1 MNKTPPDQEE
11 RDRALDPT
19 RSVLVQAPAG
29 SGKTN
34 LLTKRFL
41 RLLAEVDEPGEI
53 VAITFTIAAAAE
65 MRHRILGEL
74 ENAANGIVNPK
85 DEEMSVLA
93 QGAMERS
100 NAREWKLV
108 DLPAQ
113 LRIMTIDAFC
123 RELALQQP
131 LLSGLG
137 GELDV
142 AQQPEELYRRA
153 ARKTIEQIEK
163 SGTALGAAVTR
174 LLDWDDN
181 NWQELEGLL
190 VEMLG
195 KRDRWMHDFLLSQD
209 RNLDADGEALREYLE
224 RPFARAVL
232 QGLEEVSG
240 LLDRVAGAREEVL
253 LLARFACSQTGGE
266 LHRELAELAEFPQP
280 SFVTRGELEEA
291 QQAMLV
297 VANLVLTNNGGF
309 RRQVDKRLGFPA
321 DRKPEKARILTL
333 IEDMKRVPGLDA
345 ALAGV
350 RWLPP
355 LRYSE
360 ADWEIV
366 RASFTLLRHAV
377 AQLKVVFAETGSVDF
392 IEVAQIAQE
401 VLKSEDEFPSEAAM
415 TIADGIRHLLVDEF
429 QDTSRRQHQLLGR
442 IVGAWPDRVGRT
454 LFAVGDPMQSIYF
467 FRDAD
472 AELFGRVRD
481 SGLDVPGGEPLAL
494 ESVSLSANF
503 RTTPSLVELLNRVF
517 EAVFLEDDGSGVS
530 FSRAEAAREIS
541 VGQEQGEGPKT
552 FKLYLMFSSKN
563 ERGATDD
570 AGGADTDAHPETG
583 QVAEIVE
590 LIRSHRE
597 AMEEAQVAGSKYR
610 IAVLARARKSLVPV
624 AEALR
629 EWNLKATDEAEK
641 IRFRAV
647 ELEQLAM
654 RPEVLDALALGRALM
669 NPLDRVAWLGVL
681 RAPWCGLSLED
692 LYKVAGGDEAD
703 SLARPV
709 PELLTER
716 VLELSGAGRVAAERV
731 LLALA
736 KAPVLRANQP
746 TAALGTWLEQVWLSL
761 GGADCCDRT
770 ALANLDLL
778 WNCLDR
784 LPEGEQ
790 DLTGPGLAAA
800 LKQLTA
806 LADPAASSEWGVQ
819 LMTIHKSKGL
829 EFEVVIVPD
838 LQAKTGGGKRKLL
851 AWLERGLES
860 EQDSDEITE
869 FLVAPMASKGEDSGA
884 SKRWVDR
891 VYGER
896 ESQETRRILYVAST
910 RAREELHLFARM
922 GAKSEDD
929 GGASLVHPQASLLA
943 TGWPG
948 LEAEIEE
955 QFDAW
960 REELLAESEGSA
972 GEIGSIAAAGLLS
985 EGSNLLVMPLRLVR
999 PALLRRLPEGYVAPV
1014 LSGLAAGADSGVGVG
1029 RLYSRHEGGVVSRA
1043 LGTAVH
1049 SLLEELARLRM
1060 TMDWTTARAGLARL
1074 RPRIAAEAR
1083 GAGIGLIEAAEI
1095 AGKALAMA
1103 LEVSRDEVGAWILSP
1118 HAEAASEVCWSG
1130 VVDGAVKTVRVDR
1143 VFQAGLAPESEGAAA
1158 WWIVDYKTAHA
1169 DSPAPAASLPQLR
1182 PLFAPQIEAYA
1193 RVLRNLHGADAV
1205 VRAGLYY
1212 PRMLLLDWWEL

>member
-224 RPFARAVL
+224 RPVL

-503 RTTPSLVELLNRVF
+503 RTTPSLVERLNRVF

-806 LADPAASSEWGVQ
+806 LAAA
-819 LMTIHKSKGL
+819 
-829 EFEVVIVPD
+829 
-838 LQAKTGGGKRKLL
+838 
-851 AWLERGLES
+851 
-860 EQDSDEITE
+860 
-869 FLVAPMASKGEDSGA
+869 
-884 SKRWVDR
+884 
-891 VYGER
+891 
-896 ESQETRRILYVAST
+896 
-910 RAREELHLFARM
+910 
-922 GAKSEDD
+922 DD
-929 GGASLVHPQASLLA
+929 HPQV
-943 TGWPG
+943 
-948 LEAEIEE
+948 E
-955 QFDAW
+955 
-960 REELLAESEGSA
+960 
-972 GEIGSIAAAGLLS
+972 
-985 EGSNLLVMPLRLVR
+985 
-999 PALLRRLPEGYVAPV
+999 
-1014 LSGLAAGADSGVGVG
+1014 
-1029 RLYSRHEGGVVSRA
+1029 
-1043 LGTAVH
+1043 
-1049 SLLEELARLRM
+1049 
-1060 TMDWTTARAGLARL
+1060 
-1074 RPRIAAEAR
+1074 
-1083 GAGIGLIEAAEI
+1083 GAG
-1095 AGKALAMA
+1095 
-1103 LEVSRDEVGAWILSP
+1103 V
-1118 HAEAASEVCWSG
+1118 
-1130 VVDGAVKTVRVDR
+1130 
-1143 VFQAGLAPESEGAAA
+1143 
-1158 WWIVDYKTAHA
+1158 
-1169 DSPAPAASLPQLR
+1169 
-1182 PLFAPQIEAYA
+1182 
-1193 RVLRNLHGADAV
+1193 
-1205 VRAGLYY
+1205 
-1212 PRMLLLDWWEL
+1212 